1 MKGFQTFISI
11 IKLQKSGKI
20 AANSLKLAF
29 ITLEITSIMIKIKM
43 CKSMHMHQFGNSP
56 LGKEFHFFHR
66 NFRAR
71 FSKAE
76 NSGPNLA
83 PDDVMSFLVAK
94 NCTICFQW

>member
-56 LGKEFHFFHR
+56 LGKEFQFFPQKL
-66 NFRAR
+66 
-71 FSKAE
+71 S
-76 NSGPNLA
+76 
-83 PDDVMSFLVAK
+83 
-94 NCTICFQW
+94 